1 VNRYVMTLV
10 ALALCSGACA
20 ASPGEELLVSAA
32 ASLTDAF
39 GEVEV
44 AFEAAHPGVEV
55 LLNMAGSSTLRQQI
69 VEGAPVDVFASAD
82 SSNMDQVAAAGEVDG
97 APRAFAANRLQI
109 TVPAGN
115 PAGVT
120 GLEDFADEDLL
131 IGLCATGVPCGDLA
145 LTVLENAGVT
155 PAIDT
160 REPDVRALLTKIQS
174 GELDAG
180 LTYVTDVVASGGAV
194 HGIDIPDGANAT
206 TNYQIASLVD
216 SSDPSTAAA
225 FVAFVLSPEGQAIL
239 NSYGFTSP

>member
-1 VNRYVMTLV
+1 MRRYVMMLV
-10 ALALCSGACA
+10 AVALCLGACA
-20 ASPGEELLVSAA
+20 ASGDEELLVSAA

-69 VEGAPVDVFASAD
+69 VEGAAADVFASAD
-82 SSNMDQVAAAGEVDG
+82 SSNMDQVVAAGEVDR
-97 APRAFAANRLQI
+97 APRIFAANRLQI
-109 TVPAGN
+109 AVPAGN

-131 IGLCATGVPCGDLA
+131 LGLCAAGLPCGDLA
-145 LTVLENAGVT
+145 LTVLANAGVT
-155 PAIDT
+155 PAVDT
-160 REPDVRALLTKIQS
+160 HEPDVRALLTKIET

-180 LTYVTDVVASGGAV
+180 LTYVTDVIASGGAV
-194 HGIDIPDGANAT
+194 HGIDIPDRRNAT
-206 TNYQIASLVD
+206 TDYHIASLL
-216 SSDPSTAAA
+216 SASDPATAAA

-239 NSYGFTSP
+239 NRYGFTSP